1 MPTTLDDV
9 DRKILR
15 ALQQNARVSNAEIA
29 RQLGMVPSAILERI
43 RKLEERGYVLGY
55 EARLNPRLLGRS
67 LVAFIQVKT
76 EGREHGG
83 VAEALSRV
91 PEILEIHT
99 IAGEDCYLLKVR
111 VADIEGLRALLSEK
125 IAAVPA
131 VVGTK
136 TTVVLG
142 TKKETG
148 HLPVEPAALPVVSR

>member
-1 MPTTLDDV
+1 MVPGLDEV

-15 ALQQNARVSNAEIA
+15 ALQQNARISNAEIS

-43 RKLEERGYVLGY
+43 RKLEERGFILGY
-55 EARLNPRLLGRS
+55 EARLSPRLMGRG

-76 EGREHGG
+76 EGREHGEA
-83 VAEALSRV
+83 AEALGRF
-91 PEILEIHT
+91 PEIQEIHT

-111 VADIEGLRALLSEK
+111 VADIEALRVLVAEK
-125 IAAVPA
+125 IGTVPS
-131 VVGTK
+131 VLSTK

-148 HLPVEPAALPVVSR
+148 RLPVEPAAVSAVSR